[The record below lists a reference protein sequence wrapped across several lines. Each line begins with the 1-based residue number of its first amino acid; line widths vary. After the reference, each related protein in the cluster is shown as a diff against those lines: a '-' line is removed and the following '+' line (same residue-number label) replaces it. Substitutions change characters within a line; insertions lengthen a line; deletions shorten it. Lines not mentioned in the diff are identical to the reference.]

1 MLTVNF
7 FIYNLDLL
15 LKENDSL
22 LEDKMMN
29 NKLNIRYKLK
39 SSGLKATIQRV
50 KVLETLCSL
59 NNHPT
64 AETIIKL
71 VREDDPNI
79 GVGTVYKILDALVNK
94 GLIKKV
100 KTENGVI
107 RYDGTVLPHHH
118 LYSPENEK
126 IGDYYNEELD
136 KMLKNFFERN
146 KIKDFSI
153 DSVTVNING
162 SFIQDKI

>member
-22 LEDKMMN
+22 MENKRMN

-59 NNHPT
+59 KSHPT

-79 GVGTVYKILDALVNK
+79 GIGTVYKILDTLVNK
-94 GLIKKV
+94 CLIKKV
-100 KTENGVI
+100 KTENGVV

>member
-1 MLTVNF
+1 LTIKF
-7 FIYNLDLL
+7 FISNLDSL
-15 LKENDSL
+15 LKENDSRI
-22 LEDKMMN
+22 EDKMMD

-59 NNHPT
+59 NSHPT

-118 LYSPENEK
+118 LYSPEREQ

-136 KMLKNFFERN
+136 KILKDFFEKN
-146 KIKDFSI
+146 KIKDFSVE
-153 DSVTVNING
+153 SVTVNING